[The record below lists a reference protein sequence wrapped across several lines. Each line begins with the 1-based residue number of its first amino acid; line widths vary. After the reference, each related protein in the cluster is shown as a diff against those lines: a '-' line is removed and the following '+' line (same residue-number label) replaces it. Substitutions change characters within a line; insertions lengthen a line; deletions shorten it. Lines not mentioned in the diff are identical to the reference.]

1 MKVYVAV
8 ITKPYSNES
17 LLLYVRSLT
26 LDASEDC
33 RAPIQSL
40 LGLCLE
46 AFMATELDKVFSGRQ
61 LCQMNYQ
68 I

>member
-8 ITKPYSNES
+8 ITKPYNNEP
-17 LLLYVRSLT
+17 LLLYVCSLT
-26 LDASEDC
+26 LDVSEEC

-40 LGLCLE
+40 LGICLE
-46 AFMATELDKVFSGRQ
+46 AFMATELYKVFSGRQ
-61 LCQMNYQ
+61 LCQMNYK